1 MNYFNYIKD
10 MEKEIGINKFKDLY
24 FGIGGEKIWGKLV
37 RRFNDKRKEGSRL
50 KFRVYSKCRNENLFI
65 DLINRLNEIDGGG
78 WEFERLGGDREWEMN
93 LFVYWDIKKFYKKLD
108 N

>member
-10 MEKEIGINKFKDLY
+10 MKKEIGINGFKDLY
-24 FGIGGEKIWGKLV
+24 FEIGGEKIWEGLV
-37 RRFNDKRKEGSRL
+37 RRFNDKRKEGRRIKS
-50 KFRVYSKCRNENLFI
+50 RVYSKCRNENLFI

>member
-1 MNYFNYIKD
+1 MS
-10 MEKEIGINKFKDLY
+10 
-24 FGIGGEKIWGKLV
+24 V
-37 RRFNDKRKEGSRL
+37 RAIPVTSTYG
-50 KFRVYSKCRNENLFI
+50 
-65 DLINRLNEIDGGG
+65 GGG

>member
-1 MNYFNYIKD
+1 MGD
-10 MEKEIGINKFKDLY
+10 E
-24 FGIGGEKIWGKLV
+24 FGVE
-37 RRFNDKRKEGSRL
+37 
-50 KFRVYSKCRNENLFI
+50 YLF
-65 DLINRLNEIDGGG
+65 LFVFGLNEINGGG